1 MPGEPFETFS
11 AATLARSGE
20 AARAWLATVRDLV
33 ADLGERWS
41 LQLGEPSSTDEAYL
55 VPADRGGERLLLEIS
70 YPDGWWPET
79 TKALE
84 AWHGDGTVRLF
95 EQDPHGARLLER
107 HAPAPETADETSALR
122 DVVAIARRL
131 WIAPPDGI
139 TTVAVE
145 VRAWGSEL
153 PPRHVRAGRPFERDM
168 VRRADHLFATLGP
181 TQGERVLLHGD
192 LHLTSLALAD
202 DRRVLIGPRPL
213 VGEREFDL
221 ASLVRDT
228 PLDLLTDVH
237 EGRRR
242 VRERLET
249 LVEELG
255 CNATR
260 LKNWAFAT
268 TVDQAVWLA
277 ENGDHGGGTALIET
291 ARMIDQIEV

>member
-20 AARAWLATVRDLV
+20 VARAWLETVRDLV

-55 VPADRGGERLLLEIS
+55 VPADRSGDRLLLEIS

-79 TKALE
+79 TAALE
-84 AWHGDGTVRLF
+84 VWHGEGTVRLF
-95 EQDPHGARLLER
+95 ERDPHGARLIER

-122 DVVAIARRL
+122 DIAAIARRL

-153 PPRHVRAGRPFERDM
+153 PQRHVRAGRPFERET
-168 VRRADHLFATLGP
+168 VRRATELFGTLGP

-228 PLDLLTDVH
+228 PLDLLADVH

-249 LVEELG
+249 LVEEPG

-260 LKNWAFAT
+260 LKSWAFAT
-268 TVDQAVWLA
+268 AVDQAVWLA

-291 ARMIDQIEV
+291 ARMIDQIEL